1 MKFWRAGAFGALVLA
16 GCASQQTLVP
26 QIQQGESEGK
36 KTVTV
41 APASAACSRPQCPV
55 LAAAWSAAKP
65 AQAVLTV
72 GLPHQAAW
80 LDRET
85 MEPRLCAIGDTEEL
99 TQALSGLLSA
109 ETEPD
114 TRTVTRRLA
123 ETQGLDYAHAAV
135 LSLRSELEDLTTASG
150 TPVTHVAVSAAMLR
164 SKEGIYLAL

>member
-1 MKFWRAGAFGALVLA
+1 MRQLGLPVNNAILLVLDNTA
-16 GCASQQTLVP
+16 DTAPSPEEREAL
-26 QIQQGESEGK
+26 GEAAVS
-36 KTVTV
+36 V
-41 APASAACSRPQCPV
+41 SAALCE
-55 LAAAWSAAKP
+55 A
-65 AQAVLTV
+65 

-135 LSLRSELEDLTTASG
+135 LSLRSEPEDLTTASG
-150 TPVTHVAVSAAMLR
+150 TPVTHVAVSTAMLR

>member
-1 MKFWRAGAFGALVLA
+1 MLFRSCEA
-16 GCASQQTLVP
+16 
-26 QIQQGESEGK
+26 
-36 KTVTV
+36 
-41 APASAACSRPQCPV
+41 
-55 LAAAWSAAKP
+55 
-65 AQAVLTV
+65 

-135 LSLRSELEDLTTASG
+135 LSLRSEPEDLTTASG
-150 TPVTHVAVSAAMLR
+150 TPVTHVAVSTAMLR